1 MYTIYADDA
10 LLYSPG
16 DEELSVLSPVLETQ
30 CNAAGTLTFVLL
42 PEHPMYS
49 ALHKMRTRIDVRQ
62 DDEIIWRGRVLETE
76 TDFYRQKTV
85 TCEGELTYLVDSVL
99 HPYKLADYDGTAAGL
114 FRLYL
119 TRHNEAVSEAQQFQ
133 IGNVDIETLSSV
145 ENTGYANTWDEI
157 SDNLLDIHG
166 GFLRIRHE
174 DGARYLDW
182 TKESGDTCA
191 QVIRFGENLLDL
203 SEYVSASEVVTC
215 LIPYAGQSDSKITI
229 ASVNDGKDYIEDA
242 AGIALYGRIWGVTEF
257 DTKDASTLL
266 EMAKKNLQKR
276 LEETITITISAVDLH
291 LLDVNAESFHV
302 GNKVRVVSLP
312 HGIDAEYTC
321 TAISLDLVNPDQ
333 SEYTFGTPETGM
345 ASTTAATS
353 KAVEVVD
360 TSVEYLRQI
369 VSDQNTH
376 LLLTDGLITAYTQK
390 KNENTDTLNTVQTT
404 LDGMNGTLSA
414 YVETVDKHT
423 QDITTVRA
431 DLDGMNGTLTAYA
444 ERLGDA
450 ESEITRVQVTLD
462 GINGELTSKVS
473 KGDLISTINQ
483 TAGEVKISA
492 SCINLEGY
500 VTTSEF
506 ETVSG
511 WADNFEGDTINCV
524 TLSAFKVNSDD
535 GEFGALSIGD
545 AHISDLTLT
554 GTATIG
560 SLTVG
565 GTSVAPRTL
574 KIGESSCTFF
584 APEDATFELSDMPGY
599 DDALAAAKSE
609 GASSVHVQA
618 LEIAGQNYHS
628 SSKYIEVNLD
638 TTLSNGSTE
647 EGLLSVNASSA
658 YNAGVSDVAIS
669 EITCVDISVGAD
681 TGRVRV
687 VVKLSNGKTRQQV
700 FTLS

>member
-145 ENTGYANTWDEI
+145 ENTGYGNTWDEI
-157 SDNLLDIHG
+157 SDNLIDIHG

-182 TKESGDTCA
+182 TKESGTSCG

-215 LIPYAGQSDSKITI
+215 LIPCAGQSGSQITI
-229 ASVNDGKDYIEDA
+229 SSVNGGKDYIEDA

-257 DTKDASTLL
+257 DAKDASTLL
-266 EMAKKNLQKR
+266 EMAKENLQKR
-276 LEETITITISAVDLH
+276 LKETITITISAVDLH
-291 LLDVNAESFHV
+291 LLDVNAESFRV
-302 GNKVRVVSLP
+302 GDKVRVVSPP

-321 TAISLDLVNPDQ
+321 TAILLDLVNPDQ

-360 TSVEYLRQI
+360 SSVEYLRQI

-376 LLLTDGLITAYTQK
+376 LLLFDGVIDAYTTK
-390 KNENTDTLNTVQTT
+390 VDDNTKAINTVQLT
-404 LDGMNGTLSA
+404 LNS
-414 YVETVDKHT
+414 
-423 QDITTVRA
+423 
-431 DLDGMNGTLTAYA
+431 
-444 ERLGDA
+444 
-450 ESEITRVQVTLD
+450 VT
-462 GINGELTSKVS
+462 GELTSKVS
-473 KGDLISTINQ
+473 KGDLVSTINQ
-483 TAGEVKISA
+483 TAGAVKISA
-492 SCINLEGY
+492 NCIDLEGY
-500 VTTSEF
+500 VTAKEF

-511 WADNFEGDTINCV
+511 WVDTFNGDFISAARCELDHLDAGQANLSETSITGPLTIGGTGVGWQKQTVVTGISDALRVSKTSQTITYATPEGGENTINV
-524 TLSAFKVNSDD
+524 
-535 GEFGALSIGD
+535 
-545 AHISDLTLT
+545 LTNVQVF
-554 GTATIG
+554 
-560 SLTVG
+560 VG
-565 GTSVAPRTL
+565 GHYSTKEINYLGA
-574 KIGESSCTFF
+574 
-584 APEDATFELSDMPGY
+584 
-599 DDALAAAKSE
+599 
-609 GASSVHVQA
+609 GAS
-618 LEIAGQNYHS
+618 E
-628 SSKYIEVNLD
+628 
-638 TTLSNGSTE
+638 
-647 EGLLSVNASSA
+647 
-658 YNAGVSDVAIS
+658 
-669 EITCVDISVGAD
+669 
-681 TGRVRV
+681 
-687 VVKLSNGKTRQQV
+687 
-700 FTLS
+700 

>member
-62 DDEIIWRGRVLETE
+62 DNEIIWRGRVLETE

-85 TCEGELTYLVDSVL
+85 TCERELTYLVDSVL
-99 HPYKLADYDGTAAGL
+99 HPYKLANYDGTAAGL
-114 FRLYL
+114 FRLYM

-133 IGNVDIETLSSV
+133 IGSIDIETLSSV
-145 ENTGYANTWDEI
+145 ENTGYGNTWDEI
-157 SDNLLDIHG
+157 SGNLIDVHG
-166 GFLRIRHE
+166 GFLRIRY
-174 DGARYLDW
+174 DGDVRYLDW
-182 TKESGDTCA
+182 TKESGTSCG

-215 LIPYAGQSDSKITI
+215 LIPYAGQSGSQITI
-229 ASVNDGKDYIEDA
+229 SSVNGGKDYIEDA

-266 EMAKKNLQKR
+266 EMAKENLQKR
-276 LEETITITISAVDLH
+276 LKETITITISAVDLH
-291 LLDVNAESFHV
+291 LLDVNAESFRV
-302 GNKVRVVSLP
+302 GDKVRVVSPP

-321 TAISLDLVNPDQ
+321 TAISLDLVSPDQ

-376 LLLTDGLITAYTQK
+376 LLITDGLITAYTQK
-390 KNENTDTLNTVQTT
+390 TNENTDTLNTVQTT

-423 QDITTVRA
+423 QDITTIRA

-560 SLTVG
+560 SLTVAKAAASWQKQTVVTG
-565 GTSVAPRTL
+565 IS
-574 KIGESSCTFF
+574 
-584 APEDATFELSDMPGY
+584 
-599 DDALAAAKSE
+599 DALRVSKTSQTITYATPEGGENTINVLTNVQVFAGGHYSTKEISYLGA
-609 GASSVHVQA
+609 GAS
-618 LEIAGQNYHS
+618 E
-628 SSKYIEVNLD
+628 
-638 TTLSNGSTE
+638 
-647 EGLLSVNASSA
+647 
-658 YNAGVSDVAIS
+658 
-669 EITCVDISVGAD
+669 
-681 TGRVRV
+681 
-687 VVKLSNGKTRQQV
+687 
-700 FTLS
+700 

>member
-49 ALHKMRTRIDVRQ
+49 ALHKMWTRIDVRQ

-145 ENTGYANTWDEI
+145 ENTGYGNTWDEI
-157 SDNLLDIHG
+157 SGNLLDIHG
-166 GFLRIRHE
+166 GFLRVRHE
-174 DGARYLDW
+174 GDVRYLDW
-182 TKESGDTCA
+182 TKESGTSCG

-229 ASVNDGKDYIEDA
+229 SSVNDGKDYIEDE
-242 AGIALYGRIWGVTEF
+242 AGVALYGRIWGVTEF
-257 DTKDASTLL
+257 DTKDAAKLL
-266 EMAKKNLQKR
+266 EMAKENLQKR
-276 LEETITITISAVDLH
+276 LKETITITISAVDLH
-291 LLDVNAESFHV
+291 LLDVNAESFRV
-302 GNKVRVVSLP
+302 GDKVRVVSPP

-360 TSVEYLRQI
+360 SSVEYLRQI

-376 LLLTDGLITAYTQK
+376 LLLFDGVIDAYTTK
-390 KNENTDTLNTVQTT
+390 VDDNTKAINTVQTT
-404 LDGMNGTLSA
+404 LDAVNGTLSS
-414 YVETVDKHT
+414 YVETVDQHT
-423 QDITTVRA
+423 QEITTVKQTM
-431 DLDGMNGTLTAYA
+431 DGVSGTL
-444 ERLGDA
+444 E
-450 ESEITRVQVTLD
+450 
-462 GINGELTSKVS
+462 SKVS
-473 KGDLISTINQ
+473 KGDVVSVINQ
-483 TAGEVKISA
+483 SAGAVKISA
-492 SCINLEGY
+492 NCIDLEGY
-500 VTTSEF
+500 VTATELSAMKADVTWLKGL
-506 ETVSG
+506 TVDVG
-511 WADNFEGDTINCV
+511 ILNTG
-524 TLSAFKVNSDD
+524 TLSAGIASVD
-535 GEFGALSIGD
+535 ALTANVLILGKSTVGWQKQTVVTG
-545 AHISDLTLT
+545 ISDALRVSKTSQTITYATPEGGENTINVLTNVQVFAGGHYSTKEISYL
-554 GTATIG
+554 GA
-560 SLTVG
+560 
-565 GTSVAPRTL
+565 GTS
-574 KIGESSCTFF
+574 E
-584 APEDATFELSDMPGY
+584 
-599 DDALAAAKSE
+599 
-609 GASSVHVQA
+609 
-618 LEIAGQNYHS
+618 
-628 SSKYIEVNLD
+628 
-638 TTLSNGSTE
+638 
-647 EGLLSVNASSA
+647 
-658 YNAGVSDVAIS
+658 
-669 EITCVDISVGAD
+669 
-681 TGRVRV
+681 
-687 VVKLSNGKTRQQV
+687 
-700 FTLS
+700 

>member
-16 DEELSVLSPVLETQ
+16 DEELSVLSPMLETQ

-49 ALHKMRTRIDVRQ
+49 SLHKMRTRIVVKQ

-157 SDNLLDIHG
+157 SDNLIDIHG

-182 TKESGDTCA
+182 TKESGTSCG

-215 LIPYAGQSDSKITI
+215 LIPCAGQGDSQITI
-229 ASVNDGKDYIEDA
+229 ASVNGGKDYIEDA

-266 EMAKKNLQKR
+266 EMAKENLQKR
-276 LEETITITISAVDLH
+276 LKETITITISAVDLH
-291 LLDVNAESFHV
+291 LLDVNAESFRV
-302 GNKVRVVSLP
+302 GDKVRVVSPP

-376 LLLTDGLITAYTQK
+376 LLLFDGVIDAYTTK
-390 KNENTDTLNTVQTT
+390 VDDNTKAINTVQLT
-404 LDGMNGTLSA
+404 LNS
-414 YVETVDKHT
+414 
-423 QDITTVRA
+423 
-431 DLDGMNGTLTAYA
+431 
-444 ERLGDA
+444 
-450 ESEITRVQVTLD
+450 VT
-462 GINGELTSKVS
+462 GELASKVS
-473 KGDLISTINQ
+473 KDDLVSTINQ
-483 TAGEVKISA
+483 TAGAVKISA
-492 SCINLEGY
+492 NCIDLDGY
-500 VTTSEF
+500 VTATELS
-506 ETVSG
+506 TMKADVSWLKG
-511 WADNFEGDTINCV
+511 LMVDVGILNTG
-524 TLSAFKVNSDD
+524 TLSA
-535 GEFGALSIGD
+535 G
-545 AHISDLTLT
+545 
-554 GTATIG
+554 
-560 SLTVG
+560 
-565 GTSVAPRTL
+565 
-574 KIGESSCTFF
+574 
-584 APEDATFELSDMPGY
+584 
-599 DDALAAAKSE
+599 
-609 GASSVHVQA
+609 
-618 LEIAGQNYHS
+618 IA
-628 SSKYIEVNLD
+628 
-638 TTLSNGSTE
+638 
-647 EGLLSVNASSA
+647 
-658 YNAGVSDVAIS
+658 
-669 EITCVDISVGAD
+669 SVGALTANVLILGKSTVGWQKQTVV
-681 TGRVRV
+681 TGISDALRV
-687 VVKLSNGKTRQQV
+687 SKTSQTITYATPEGGENTINVLTNVQV
-700 FTLS
+700 FAGGHYSTKEISYLGAGASE

>member
-16 DEELSVLSPVLETQ
+16 DEELSVLSPMLETQ

-145 ENTGYANTWDEI
+145 ENTGYGNTWDEI
-157 SDNLLDIHG
+157 SGNLLDIHG

-182 TKESGDTCA
+182 TKESGTSCG

-215 LIPYAGQSDSKITI
+215 LIPCAGQSGSQITI
-229 ASVNDGKDYIEDA
+229 SSVNGGKDYIEDA

-257 DTKDASTLL
+257 DTKDAAKLL
-266 EMAKKNLQKR
+266 EMARENLQKR
-276 LEETITITISAVDLH
+276 LKEKITITISAVDLH
-291 LLDVNAESFHV
+291 LLDVNAESFRV
-302 GNKVRVVSLP
+302 GDKVRVVSPP

-376 LLLTDGLITAYTQK
+376 LLITDGLITAYTQK
-390 KNENTDTLNTVQTT
+390 TNENTDTLNTVQTT
-404 LDGMNGTLSA
+404 LDGMNGTLTS
-414 YVETVDKHT
+414 YVETVDQHT
-423 QDITTVRA
+423 QEITTVKQTM
-431 DLDGMNGTLTAYA
+431 DGVSGAL
-444 ERLGDA
+444 E
-450 ESEITRVQVTLD
+450 
-462 GINGELTSKVS
+462 SKVS
-473 KGDLISTINQ
+473 KGDVVSVINQ
-483 TAGEVKISA
+483 SAGAVKISA
-492 SCINLEGY
+492 QCIDLEGY
-500 VTTSEF
+500 VTATELSAMKADVTWLKGL
-506 ETVSG
+506 TVDVG
-511 WADNFEGDTINCV
+511 ILNTG
-524 TLSAFKVNSDD
+524 TLSAGIASVD
-535 GEFGALSIGD
+535 ALTANVLILGKSTVGWQKQTVVTG
-545 AHISDLTLT
+545 ISDALRVSKTSQTITYATPEGGENTINVLTNVQVFAGGHYSTKEISYL
-554 GTATIG
+554 GA
-560 SLTVG
+560 
-565 GTSVAPRTL
+565 GTS
-574 KIGESSCTFF
+574 E
-584 APEDATFELSDMPGY
+584 
-599 DDALAAAKSE
+599 
-609 GASSVHVQA
+609 
-618 LEIAGQNYHS
+618 
-628 SSKYIEVNLD
+628 
-638 TTLSNGSTE
+638 
-647 EGLLSVNASSA
+647 
-658 YNAGVSDVAIS
+658 
-669 EITCVDISVGAD
+669 
-681 TGRVRV
+681 
-687 VVKLSNGKTRQQV
+687 
-700 FTLS
+700 

>member
-30 CNAAGTLTFVLL
+30 CNAAGTLTLVLL

-76 TDFYRQKTV
+76 TDFYHQKTV

-145 ENTGYANTWDEI
+145 ENTGYGNTWDEI
-157 SDNLLDIHG
+157 SDNLIDIHG

-182 TKESGDTCA
+182 TKESGTSCG

-229 ASVNDGKDYIEDA
+229 ASVNGGKDYIEDA

-257 DTKDASTLL
+257 DTKDATKLL
-266 EMAKKNLQKR
+266 EMAKENLHKR
-276 LEETITITISAVDLH
+276 LKETITITISAVDLH

-302 GNKVRVVSLP
+302 GDKVRVISPP

-321 TAISLDLVNPDQ
+321 TAISLDLVNLDQ

-376 LLLTDGLITAYTQK
+376 LLLFDGVIDVYTTK
-390 KNENTDTLNTVQTT
+390 VDDNTKAINTVQLT
-404 LDGMNGTLSA
+404 LNS
-414 YVETVDKHT
+414 
-423 QDITTVRA
+423 
-431 DLDGMNGTLTAYA
+431 
-444 ERLGDA
+444 
-450 ESEITRVQVTLD
+450 VT
-462 GINGELTSKVS
+462 GELTSKVS
-473 KGDLISTINQ
+473 KDDLVSTINQ
-483 TAGEVKISA
+483 TAGAVKISA
-492 SCINLEGY
+492 NCIDLEGY
-500 VTTSEF
+500 VTATELSAMKADVSWLKGL
-506 ETVSG
+506 TVDVGILSTG
-511 WADNFEGDTINCV
+511 
-524 TLSAFKVNSDD
+524 TLSAGIAS
-535 GEFGALSIGD
+535 LD
-545 AHISDLTLT
+545 AVTANVLILGKSTVGWQKQTVVTGISDALRVSKTSQTITYATPEGGENTINVLTNVQVFAGGHYSTKEISYL
-554 GTATIG
+554 GA
-560 SLTVG
+560 
-565 GTSVAPRTL
+565 GTS
-574 KIGESSCTFF
+574 E
-584 APEDATFELSDMPGY
+584 
-599 DDALAAAKSE
+599 
-609 GASSVHVQA
+609 
-618 LEIAGQNYHS
+618 
-628 SSKYIEVNLD
+628 
-638 TTLSNGSTE
+638 
-647 EGLLSVNASSA
+647 
-658 YNAGVSDVAIS
+658 
-669 EITCVDISVGAD
+669 
-681 TGRVRV
+681 
-687 VVKLSNGKTRQQV
+687 
-700 FTLS
+700 

>member
-62 DDEIIWRGRVLETE
+62 DNEIIWRGRVLETE

-99 HPYKLADYDGTAAGL
+99 HPYKLANYDGTAAGL
-114 FRLYL
+114 FRLYM

-133 IGNVDIETLSSV
+133 IGSIDIETLSSV
-145 ENTGYANTWDEI
+145 ENTGYGNTWDEI
-157 SDNLLDIHG
+157 SGNLIDVHG
-166 GFLRIRHE
+166 GFLRIRY
-174 DGARYLDW
+174 DGDVRYLDW
-182 TKESGDTCA
+182 TKESGTSCG

-215 LIPYAGQSDSKITI
+215 LIPYAGQSGSQITI
-229 ASVNDGKDYIEDA
+229 SSVNGGKDYIEDA

-266 EMAKKNLQKR
+266 EMAKENLQKR
-276 LEETITITISAVDLH
+276 LKETITITISAVDLH
-291 LLDVNAESFHV
+291 LLDVNAESFRV
-302 GNKVRVVSLP
+302 GDKVRVVSPP

-321 TAISLDLVNPDQ
+321 TAISLDLVIPDQ

-376 LLLTDGLITAYTQK
+376 LLITDGLITAYTQK
-390 KNENTDTLNTVQTT
+390 TNENTDTLNTVQTT

-423 QDITTVRA
+423 QDITTIRA

-560 SLTVG
+560 SLTVAKAAASWQKQTVVTG
-565 GTSVAPRTL
+565 IS
-574 KIGESSCTFF
+574 
-584 APEDATFELSDMPGY
+584 
-599 DDALAAAKSE
+599 DALRVSKTSQTITYATPEGGENTINVLTNVQVFAGGHYSTKEISYLGA
-609 GASSVHVQA
+609 GAS
-618 LEIAGQNYHS
+618 E
-628 SSKYIEVNLD
+628 
-638 TTLSNGSTE
+638 
-647 EGLLSVNASSA
+647 
-658 YNAGVSDVAIS
+658 
-669 EITCVDISVGAD
+669 
-681 TGRVRV
+681 
-687 VVKLSNGKTRQQV
+687 
-700 FTLS
+700 

>member
-1 MYTIYADDA
+1 MYTIYADDT
-10 LLYSPG
+10 LLYLPG

-42 PEHPMYS
+42 PEHPLYS
-49 ALHKMRTRIDVRQ
+49 ALHKMRTRIIVKQ

-215 LIPYAGQSDSKITI
+215 LIPYAGQGDSQITI
-229 ASVNDGKDYIEDA
+229 ASVNGGKDYIEDA

-257 DTKDASTLL
+257 DTKDAAKLL
-266 EMAKKNLQKR
+266 EMAKENLQKR
-276 LEETITITISAVDLH
+276 LEEKITITISAVDLH
-291 LLDVNAESFHV
+291 LLDVDAEAFHV
-302 GNKVRVVSLP
+302 GDKVRVVSPP

-360 TSVEYLRQI
+360 SSVEYLRQI

-376 LLLTDGLITAYTQK
+376 LLLFDGVIDAYTTK
-390 KNENTDTLNTVQTT
+390 VDDNTKAINTVQTT
-404 LDGMNGTLSA
+404 LDAVNGTLSS
-414 YVETVDKHT
+414 YVETVDQHT

>member
-119 TRHNEAVSEAQQFQ
+119 TRHNEVVSEAQQFQ

-145 ENTGYANTWDEI
+145 ENTGYGNTWDEI
-157 SDNLLDIHG
+157 SDNLIDIHG

-182 TKESGDTCA
+182 TKESGTSCG

-229 ASVNDGKDYIEDA
+229 SSVNDGKDYIEDE
-242 AGIALYGRIWGVTEF
+242 AGVALYGRIWGVTEF
-257 DTKDASTLL
+257 DAKDAAKLL
-266 EMAKKNLQKR
+266 EMARENLQKR
-276 LEETITITISAVDLH
+276 LKETITITISAVDLH
-291 LLDVNAESFHV
+291 LLDVNAESFRV
-302 GNKVRVVSLP
+302 GDKVRVVSPP

-321 TAISLDLVNPDQ
+321 TAISLDLVSPDQ

-360 TSVEYLRQI
+360 SSVEYLRQI

-390 KNENTDTLNTVQTT
+390 TNENTDTLNTVQTT

-483 TAGEVKISA
+483 TAGEVKM
-492 SCINLEGY
+492 
-500 VTTSEF
+500 TTSEF

-560 SLTVG
+560 SLTVSKVAASWQKQTVVTG
-565 GTSVAPRTL
+565 ISDALRVSKTSQTITYATPEGGENTINVLTNVQVFAGGHYSTKEISYLGAGTS
-574 KIGESSCTFF
+574 E
-584 APEDATFELSDMPGY
+584 
-599 DDALAAAKSE
+599 
-609 GASSVHVQA
+609 
-618 LEIAGQNYHS
+618 
-628 SSKYIEVNLD
+628 
-638 TTLSNGSTE
+638 
-647 EGLLSVNASSA
+647 
-658 YNAGVSDVAIS
+658 
-669 EITCVDISVGAD
+669 
-681 TGRVRV
+681 
-687 VVKLSNGKTRQQV
+687 
-700 FTLS
+700 

>member
-276 LEETITITISAVDLH
+276 LEETITITISAVNLH

-360 TSVEYLRQI
+360 TSVEYLWQI

-390 KNENTDTLNTVQTT
+390 TNENTDTLNTVQTT

-560 SLTVG
+560 SLTVAKAAASWQKQTVVTG
-565 GTSVAPRTL
+565 IS
-574 KIGESSCTFF
+574 
-584 APEDATFELSDMPGY
+584 
-599 DDALAAAKSE
+599 DALRVSKTSQTITYATPEGSE
-609 GASSVHVQA
+609 NTINVLTNVRVFAGGHYSTKEISYLGAS
-618 LEIAGQNYHS
+618 
-628 SSKYIEVNLD
+628 
-638 TTLSNGSTE
+638 
-647 EGLLSVNASSA
+647 AS
-658 YNAGVSDVAIS
+658 
-669 EITCVDISVGAD
+669 E
-681 TGRVRV
+681 
-687 VVKLSNGKTRQQV
+687 
-700 FTLS
+700 

>member
-10 LLYSPG
+10 LLYLPG
-16 DEELSVLSPVLETQ
+16 DEELFVLSPVLETQ

-49 ALHKMRTRIDVRQ
+49 ALHKMRTRIIVKQ

-119 TRHNEAVSEAQQFQ
+119 TRHNEAVSEEQQFQ

-145 ENTGYANTWDEI
+145 ENTGYGNTWDEI
-157 SDNLLDIHG
+157 SDNLLDVHG
-166 GFLRIRHE
+166 GFLRIRYE
-174 DGARYLDW
+174 GETRYLDW
-182 TKESGDTCA
+182 TKESGTSCG

-215 LIPYAGQSDSKITI
+215 LIPYTGQSDSQITI
-229 ASVNDGKDYIEDA
+229 SSVNDGKDYIEDT

-257 DTKDASTLL
+257 DAKDAAALL
-266 EMAKKNLQKR
+266 EMAKENLQKR
-276 LEETITITISAVDLH
+276 LQETITMTISAVDLH
-291 LLDVNAESFHV
+291 LLDVDTEAFRV
-302 GNKVRVVSLP
+302 GDKVRVVSPP

-376 LLLTDGLITAYTQK
+376 LLLFDGVIDAYTTK
-390 KNENTDTLNTVQTT
+390 VDENTDAINTVQTT
-404 LDGMNGTLSA
+404 LDAVNGTLTS
-414 YVETVDKHT
+414 YVETTDQNT
-423 QDITTVRA
+423 QDITTVKQTM
-431 DLDGMNGTLTAYA
+431 DGLSGTLET
-444 ERLGDA
+444 
-450 ESEITRVQVTLD
+450 
-462 GINGELTSKVS
+462 KVS
-473 KGDLISTINQ
+473 KGDVVSVINQ
-483 TAGEVKISA
+483 TAGAVKISA
-492 SCINLEGY
+492 QCIDLSGY
-500 VTTSEF
+500 VTASQF

-511 WADNFEGDTINCV
+511 WADDFQGTTMSCT
-524 TLSAFKVNSDD
+524 TLSASVVNSFNGDF
-535 GEFGALSIGD
+535 ENLSIGQ
-545 AHISDLTLT
+545 ALVTDLTT
-554 GTATIG
+554 G

-565 GTSVAPRTL
+565 KAAASWQKQTVVTGIS
-574 KIGESSCTFF
+574 
-584 APEDATFELSDMPGY
+584 
-599 DDALAAAKSE
+599 DALRVSKTSQTITYATPEGGENTINVLTNVQVFAGGHYSTKEISYLGA
-609 GASSVHVQA
+609 GAS
-618 LEIAGQNYHS
+618 E
-628 SSKYIEVNLD
+628 
-638 TTLSNGSTE
+638 
-647 EGLLSVNASSA
+647 
-658 YNAGVSDVAIS
+658 
-669 EITCVDISVGAD
+669 
-681 TGRVRV
+681 
-687 VVKLSNGKTRQQV
+687 
-700 FTLS
+700 

>member
-62 DDEIIWRGRVLETE
+62 DNEIIWRGRVLETE

-99 HPYKLADYDGTAAGL
+99 HPYKLANYDGTAAGL
-114 FRLYL
+114 FRLYM

-133 IGNVDIETLSSV
+133 IGSIDIETLSSV
-145 ENTGYANTWDEI
+145 ENTGYGNTWDEI
-157 SDNLLDIHG
+157 SGNLIDVHG
-166 GFLRIRHE
+166 CFLRIRY
-174 DGARYLDW
+174 DGDVRYLDW
-182 TKESGDTCA
+182 TKESGTSCG

-215 LIPYAGQSDSKITI
+215 LIPYAGQSGSQITI
-229 ASVNDGKDYIEDA
+229 SSVNGGKDYIEDA

-266 EMAKKNLQKR
+266 EMAKENLQKR
-276 LEETITITISAVDLH
+276 LKETITITISAVDLH
-291 LLDVNAESFHV
+291 LLDVNAESFRV
-302 GNKVRVVSLP
+302 GDKVRVVSPP

-321 TAISLDLVNPDQ
+321 TAISLDLVSPDQ

-376 LLLTDGLITAYTQK
+376 LLITDGLITAYTQK
-390 KNENTDTLNTVQTT
+390 TNENTDTLNTVQTT

-423 QDITTVRA
+423 QDITTIRA

-560 SLTVG
+560 SLTVAKAAASWQKQTVVTG
-565 GTSVAPRTL
+565 IS
-574 KIGESSCTFF
+574 
-584 APEDATFELSDMPGY
+584 
-599 DDALAAAKSE
+599 DALRVSKTSQTITYATPEGGENTINVLTNVQVFAGGHYSTKEISYLGA
-609 GASSVHVQA
+609 GAS
-618 LEIAGQNYHS
+618 E
-628 SSKYIEVNLD
+628 
-638 TTLSNGSTE
+638 
-647 EGLLSVNASSA
+647 
-658 YNAGVSDVAIS
+658 
-669 EITCVDISVGAD
+669 
-681 TGRVRV
+681 
-687 VVKLSNGKTRQQV
+687 
-700 FTLS
+700 

>member
-16 DEELSVLSPVLETQ
+16 DEELSVLSPMLETQ

-49 ALHKMRTRIDVRQ
+49 TLHKMRTRIDVRQ

-145 ENTGYANTWDEI
+145 ENTGYGNTWDEI
-157 SDNLLDIHG
+157 SDNLIDIHG
-166 GFLRIRHE
+166 GFLRVRY
-174 DGARYLDW
+174 DGETRYLDW
-182 TKESGDTCA
+182 TKESGTSCG

-215 LIPYAGQSDSKITI
+215 LIPYAGQGDSQITI
-229 ASVNDGKDYIEDA
+229 KSVNDGKDYIEDE

-257 DTKDASTLL
+257 DTKDAAKLL
-266 EMAKKNLQKR
+266 EMAKENLQKR
-276 LEETITITISAVDLH
+276 LKETITITISAVDLH
-291 LLDVNAESFHV
+291 LLDVNAESFRV
-302 GNKVRVVSLP
+302 GDKVRVVSPP

-321 TAISLDLVNPDQ
+321 TAISLDLVSPDQ

-376 LLLTDGLITAYTQK
+376 LLLFDGVIDAYTTK
-390 KNENTDTLNTVQTT
+390 VDDNTKAINTVQLT
-404 LDGMNGTLSA
+404 LNS
-414 YVETVDKHT
+414 
-423 QDITTVRA
+423 
-431 DLDGMNGTLTAYA
+431 
-444 ERLGDA
+444 
-450 ESEITRVQVTLD
+450 VT
-462 GINGELTSKVS
+462 GELTSKVS
-473 KGDLISTINQ
+473 KDDLVSTINQ
-483 TAGEVKISA
+483 TAGAVKISA
-492 SCINLEGY
+492 NCIDLEGY
-500 VTTSEF
+500 VTATE
-506 ETVSG
+506 
-511 WADNFEGDTINCV
+511 
-524 TLSAFKVNSDD
+524 LSAMKADVSWLNGVSLSVAELTARSGAHLGTADAD
-535 GEFGALSIGD
+535 SLGVSGALSANTISANAIGT
-545 AHISDLTLT
+545 TL
-554 GTATIG
+554 A
-560 SLTVG
+560 LTVVG
-565 GTSVAPRTL
+565 VSAAPRTL

-658 YNAGVSDVAIS
+658 YNAGASDVAIS
-669 EITCVDISVGAD
+669 EITCVDISAGAD

>member
-42 PEHPMYS
+42 PEHPLYS
-49 ALHKMRTRIDVRQ
+49 ALHKMRTRIIVKQ

-145 ENTGYANTWDEI
+145 ENTGYGNTWDEI

-166 GFLRIRHE
+166 GFLRIRY
-174 DGARYLDW
+174 DGDVRYLDW
-182 TKESGDTCA
+182 TKESGTSCG

-215 LIPYAGQSDSKITI
+215 LIPYAGQSDSQITI
-229 ASVNDGKDYIEDA
+229 SSVNGGKDYIEDA

-257 DTKDASTLL
+257 DTKDATKLL
-266 EMAKKNLQKR
+266 EMAKENLQKR
-276 LEETITITISAVDLH
+276 LKETITITISAVDLH

-302 GNKVRVVSLP
+302 GDKVRVVSTP

-360 TSVEYLRQI
+360 SSVEYLRQI

-376 LLLTDGLITAYTQK
+376 LLLFDGVIDAYTTK
-390 KNENTDTLNTVQTT
+390 VDDNTKAINTVQLT
-404 LDGMNGTLSA
+404 LNS
-414 YVETVDKHT
+414 
-423 QDITTVRA
+423 
-431 DLDGMNGTLTAYA
+431 
-444 ERLGDA
+444 
-450 ESEITRVQVTLD
+450 VT
-462 GINGELTSKVS
+462 GELTSKVS
-473 KGDLISTINQ
+473 KDDLVSTINQ
-483 TAGEVKISA
+483 TAGAVKISA
-492 SCINLEGY
+492 QCIDLSGY
-500 VTTSEF
+500 VTASQF

-511 WADNFEGDTINCV
+511 WANDFQGETMSC
-524 TLSAFKVNSDD
+524 TTMSASVVNSFNGDF
-535 GEFGALSIGD
+535 ENLAIGQ
-545 AHISDLTLT
+545 AAVTDLTT
-554 GTATIG
+554 G

-565 GTSVAPRTL
+565 KVVASWQKQTVVTGISDALRVSKTSQTITYATPEGGENTINVLTNVQVFAGGHYSTKEISYLGSGTS
-574 KIGESSCTFF
+574 E
-584 APEDATFELSDMPGY
+584 
-599 DDALAAAKSE
+599 
-609 GASSVHVQA
+609 
-618 LEIAGQNYHS
+618 
-628 SSKYIEVNLD
+628 
-638 TTLSNGSTE
+638 
-647 EGLLSVNASSA
+647 
-658 YNAGVSDVAIS
+658 
-669 EITCVDISVGAD
+669 
-681 TGRVRV
+681 
-687 VVKLSNGKTRQQV
+687 
-700 FTLS
+700 

>member
-49 ALHKMRTRIDVRQ
+49 TLHKMRTRIDVRQ

-145 ENTGYANTWDEI
+145 ENTGYGNTWDEI
-157 SDNLLDIHG
+157 SDNLIDIHG
-166 GFLRIRHE
+166 GFLRVRY
-174 DGARYLDW
+174 DGETRYLDW
-182 TKESGDTCA
+182 TKESGTSCG

-215 LIPYAGQSDSKITI
+215 LIPYAGQGDSQITI
-229 ASVNDGKDYIEDA
+229 KSVNDGKDYIEDE

-257 DTKDASTLL
+257 DTKDAAKLL
-266 EMAKKNLQKR
+266 EMAKENLQKR
-276 LEETITITISAVDLH
+276 LKETITITISAVDLH
-291 LLDVNAESFHV
+291 LLDVNAESFRV
-302 GNKVRVVSLP
+302 GDKVRVVSPP

-321 TAISLDLVNPDQ
+321 TAISLDLVSPDQ

-376 LLLTDGLITAYTQK
+376 LLLFDGVIDAYTTK
-390 KNENTDTLNTVQTT
+390 VDDNTKAINTVQLT
-404 LDGMNGTLSA
+404 LNS
-414 YVETVDKHT
+414 
-423 QDITTVRA
+423 
-431 DLDGMNGTLTAYA
+431 
-444 ERLGDA
+444 
-450 ESEITRVQVTLD
+450 VT
-462 GINGELTSKVS
+462 GELTSKVS
-473 KGDLISTINQ
+473 KDDLVSTINQ
-483 TAGEVKISA
+483 TAGAVKISA
-492 SCINLEGY
+492 NCIDLEGY
-500 VTTSEF
+500 VTATE
-506 ETVSG
+506 
-511 WADNFEGDTINCV
+511 
-524 TLSAFKVNSDD
+524 LSAMKADVSWLNGVSLSVAELTARSGAHLGTAYADSL
-535 GEFGALSIGD
+535 GVSGALSANTISANAIGT
-545 AHISDLTLT
+545 TL
-554 GTATIG
+554 A
-560 SLTVG
+560 LTVG
-565 GTSVAPRTL
+565 GVSAAPRTL

-658 YNAGVSDVAIS
+658 YNAGASDVAIS
-669 EITCVDISVGAD
+669 KITCVDISAGAD

-687 VVKLSNGKTRQQV
+687 VVKLSNGKTRQQI

>member
-145 ENTGYANTWDEI
+145 ENTGYGNTWDEI
-157 SDNLLDIHG
+157 SDNLIDIHG

-182 TKESGDTCA
+182 TKESGTSCG

-215 LIPYAGQSDSKITI
+215 LIPCAGQSGSQITI
-229 ASVNDGKDYIEDA
+229 SSVNGGKDYIEDA

-376 LLLTDGLITAYTQK
+376 LLLFDGVIDAYTTK
-390 KNENTDTLNTVQTT
+390 VDDNTKAINTVQLT
-404 LDGMNGTLSA
+404 LNS
-414 YVETVDKHT
+414 
-423 QDITTVRA
+423 
-431 DLDGMNGTLTAYA
+431 
-444 ERLGDA
+444 
-450 ESEITRVQVTLD
+450 VT
-462 GINGELTSKVS
+462 GELTSKVS
-473 KGDLISTINQ
+473 KGDLVSTINQ
-483 TAGEVKISA
+483 TAGAVKISA
-492 SCINLEGY
+492 NCIDLEGY
-500 VTTSEF
+500 VTAKEF

-511 WADNFEGDTINCV
+511 WVDTFNGDFISAARCELDHLDAGQANLSETSITGPLTIGGTGVGWQKQTVVTGISDALRVSKTSQTITYATPEGGENTINV
-524 TLSAFKVNSDD
+524 LTNVQVFAGGHYSTKEINYL
-535 GEFGALSIGD
+535 GA
-545 AHISDLTLT
+545 
-554 GTATIG
+554 
-560 SLTVG
+560 
-565 GTSVAPRTL
+565 
-574 KIGESSCTFF
+574 
-584 APEDATFELSDMPGY
+584 
-599 DDALAAAKSE
+599 
-609 GASSVHVQA
+609 GAS
-618 LEIAGQNYHS
+618 E
-628 SSKYIEVNLD
+628 
-638 TTLSNGSTE
+638 
-647 EGLLSVNASSA
+647 
-658 YNAGVSDVAIS
+658 
-669 EITCVDISVGAD
+669 
-681 TGRVRV
+681 
-687 VVKLSNGKTRQQV
+687 
-700 FTLS
+700 

>member
-10 LLYSPG
+10 LLYAPG

-145 ENTGYANTWDEI
+145 ENTGYGNTWDEI
-157 SDNLLDIHG
+157 SDNLIDIHG
-166 GFLRIRHE
+166 GFLRVRY
-174 DGARYLDW
+174 DGETRYLDW
-182 TKESGDTCA
+182 TKESGTSCG

-215 LIPYAGQSDSKITI
+215 LIPYAGQGDSQITI
-229 ASVNDGKDYIEDA
+229 KSVNDGKDYIEDE

-257 DTKDASTLL
+257 DTKDAAKLL
-266 EMAKKNLQKR
+266 EMAKENLQKR
-276 LEETITITISAVDLH
+276 LEEKITITISAVDLH
-291 LLDVNAESFHV
+291 LLDVNAESFRV
-302 GNKVRVVSLP
+302 GDKVRVVSPP

-376 LLLTDGLITAYTQK
+376 LLLFDGVIDAYTTK
-390 KNENTDTLNTVQTT
+390 VDDNTKAINTVQLT
-404 LDGMNGTLSA
+404 LNS
-414 YVETVDKHT
+414 
-423 QDITTVRA
+423 
-431 DLDGMNGTLTAYA
+431 
-444 ERLGDA
+444 
-450 ESEITRVQVTLD
+450 VT
-462 GINGELTSKVS
+462 GELTSKVS
-473 KGDLISTINQ
+473 KDDLVSTINQ
-483 TAGEVKISA
+483 TAGAVKISA
-492 SCINLEGY
+492 NCIDLEGY
-500 VTTSEF
+500 VTATE
-506 ETVSG
+506 
-511 WADNFEGDTINCV
+511 
-524 TLSAFKVNSDD
+524 LSAMKADVSWLNGVSLSVAELTARSGAHLGTADAD
-535 GEFGALSIGD
+535 SLGVSGALSANTISANAIGT
-545 AHISDLTLT
+545 TL
-554 GTATIG
+554 A
-560 SLTVG
+560 LTVG
-565 GTSVAPRTL
+565 GVSAAPRTL

-658 YNAGVSDVAIS
+658 YNAGASDVAIS
-669 EITCVDISVGAD
+669 EITCVDISAGAD

>member
-119 TRHNEAVSEAQQFQ
+119 MRHNEAVSEAQQFQ
-133 IGNVDIETLSSV
+133 IGDVDIETLSSV
-145 ENTGYANTWDEI
+145 ENTGYGNTWDEI
-157 SDNLLDIHG
+157 SDNLIDVHG

-182 TKESGDTCA
+182 TKESGTSCG

-215 LIPYAGQSDSKITI
+215 LIPYAGQSDSQITI
-229 ASVNDGKDYIEDA
+229 KSVNDGKDYIEDA

-257 DTKDASTLL
+257 DAKDASTLL
-266 EMAKKNLQKR
+266 EMAKENLQKR
-276 LEETITITISAVDLH
+276 LKETITITISAVDLH
-291 LLDVNAESFHV
+291 LLDVNAESFRV
-302 GNKVRVVSLP
+302 GDKVRVVSPP

-321 TAISLDLVNPDQ
+321 TAISLDLVSPDQ

-376 LLLTDGLITAYTQK
+376 LLLFDGVIDAYTTK
-390 KNENTDTLNTVQTT
+390 VDDNTKAINTVQLT
-404 LDGMNGTLSA
+404 LNS
-414 YVETVDKHT
+414 
-423 QDITTVRA
+423 
-431 DLDGMNGTLTAYA
+431 
-444 ERLGDA
+444 
-450 ESEITRVQVTLD
+450 VT
-462 GINGELTSKVS
+462 GELTSKVS
-473 KGDLISTINQ
+473 KDDLVSTINQ
-483 TAGEVKISA
+483 TAGAVKISA
-492 SCINLEGY
+492 NCIDLEGY
-500 VTTSEF
+500 VTATE
-506 ETVSG
+506 
-511 WADNFEGDTINCV
+511 
-524 TLSAFKVNSDD
+524 LSAMKADVSWLNGVSLSVAELTARSGAHLGVADATSL
-535 GEFGALSIGD
+535 GVSGALSANTISANAIG
-545 AHISDLTLT
+545 ATL
-554 GTATIG
+554 

-618 LEIAGQNYHS
+618 LEISGQNYHS

-658 YNAGVSDVAIS
+658 YNAGAGDVAIS
-669 EITCVDISVGAD
+669 EITCVDISAGAD

>member
-1 MYTIYADDA
+1 MYTIYADDT
-10 LLYSPG
+10 LLYLPG

-42 PEHPMYS
+42 PEHPLYS
-49 ALHKMRTRIDVRQ
+49 ALHKMRTRIIVKQ

-145 ENTGYANTWDEI
+145 ENTGYGNTWDEI
-157 SDNLLDIHG
+157 SDNLIDIHG

-182 TKESGDTCA
+182 TKESGTSCG

-229 ASVNDGKDYIEDA
+229 ASVNGGKDYIEDA

-257 DTKDASTLL
+257 DTKDATKLL
-266 EMAKKNLQKR
+266 EMAKENLHKR
-276 LEETITITISAVDLH
+276 LKETITITISAVDLH

-302 GNKVRVVSLP
+302 GDKVRVISPP

-360 TSVEYLRQI
+360 SSVEYLRQI

-376 LLLTDGLITAYTQK
+376 LLLFDGVIDAYTTK
-390 KNENTDTLNTVQTT
+390 VDDNTKAINTVQLT
-404 LDGMNGTLSA
+404 LNS
-414 YVETVDKHT
+414 
-423 QDITTVRA
+423 
-431 DLDGMNGTLTAYA
+431 
-444 ERLGDA
+444 
-450 ESEITRVQVTLD
+450 VT
-462 GINGELTSKVS
+462 GELTSKVS
-473 KGDLISTINQ
+473 KDDLVSTINQ
-483 TAGEVKISA
+483 TAGAVKISA
-492 SCINLEGY
+492 NCIDLEGY
-500 VTTSEF
+500 VTATELSAMKADVSWLKGL
-506 ETVSG
+506 TVDVGILSTG
-511 WADNFEGDTINCV
+511 
-524 TLSAFKVNSDD
+524 TLSAGIAS
-535 GEFGALSIGD
+535 LD
-545 AHISDLTLT
+545 AVTANVLILGKSTVGWQKQTVVTGISDALRVSKTSQTITYATPEGGENTINVLTNVQVFAGGHYSTKEISYL
-554 GTATIG
+554 GA
-560 SLTVG
+560 
-565 GTSVAPRTL
+565 GTS
-574 KIGESSCTFF
+574 E
-584 APEDATFELSDMPGY
+584 
-599 DDALAAAKSE
+599 
-609 GASSVHVQA
+609 
-618 LEIAGQNYHS
+618 
-628 SSKYIEVNLD
+628 
-638 TTLSNGSTE
+638 
-647 EGLLSVNASSA
+647 
-658 YNAGVSDVAIS
+658 
-669 EITCVDISVGAD
+669 
-681 TGRVRV
+681 
-687 VVKLSNGKTRQQV
+687 
-700 FTLS
+700 

>member
-1 MYTIYADDA
+1 MYTIYADDT
-10 LLYSPG
+10 LLYLPG
-16 DEELSVLSPVLETQ
+16 DEELSVLSPVLKTQ

-145 ENTGYANTWDEI
+145 ENTGYGNTWDEI
-157 SDNLLDIHG
+157 SGNLLGIHG

-182 TKESGDTCA
+182 TKESGTSCG

-229 ASVNDGKDYIEDA
+229 ASVNDGKDYLEDA

-257 DTKDASTLL
+257 DTKDAAKLL
-266 EMAKKNLQKR
+266 EMAKENLQKR
-276 LEETITITISAVDLH
+276 LKETITITISAVDLH
-291 LLDVNAESFHV
+291 LLDVDAEAFHV
-302 GNKVRVVSLP
+302 GDKVRVVSPP

-360 TSVEYLRQI
+360 SSVEYLRQI

-376 LLLTDGLITAYTQK
+376 LLLTDGLITAYTTK
-390 KNENTDTLNTVQTT
+390 TNENTEAINTVQET
-404 LDGMNGTLSA
+404 LDAVNGTLSA

-565 GTSVAPRTL
+565 KAAASWQKQTVVTGISDALRVSKTSQTITYATPEGGENTINVLTNVQVFAGGHYSTKEISYLGAGTS
-574 KIGESSCTFF
+574 E
-584 APEDATFELSDMPGY
+584 
-599 DDALAAAKSE
+599 
-609 GASSVHVQA
+609 
-618 LEIAGQNYHS
+618 
-628 SSKYIEVNLD
+628 
-638 TTLSNGSTE
+638 
-647 EGLLSVNASSA
+647 
-658 YNAGVSDVAIS
+658 
-669 EITCVDISVGAD
+669 
-681 TGRVRV
+681 
-687 VVKLSNGKTRQQV
+687 
-700 FTLS
+700 

>member
-62 DDEIIWRGRVLETE
+62 DNEIIWRGRVLETE

-99 HPYKLADYDGTAAGL
+99 HPYKLANYDGTAAGL
-114 FRLYL
+114 FRLYM

-133 IGNVDIETLSSV
+133 IGSIDIETLSSV
-145 ENTGYANTWDEI
+145 ENTGYGNTWDEI
-157 SDNLLDIHG
+157 SGNLIDVHG
-166 GFLRIRHE
+166 GFLRIRY
-174 DGARYLDW
+174 DGDVRYLDW
-182 TKESGDTCA
+182 TKESGTSCG

-215 LIPYAGQSDSKITI
+215 LIPYAGQSGSQITI
-229 ASVNDGKDYIEDA
+229 SSVNGGKDYIEDA

-266 EMAKKNLQKR
+266 EMAKENLQKR
-276 LEETITITISAVDLH
+276 LKETITITISAVDLH
-291 LLDVNAESFHV
+291 LLDVNAESFRV
-302 GNKVRVVSLP
+302 GDKVRVVSPP

-321 TAISLDLVNPDQ
+321 TAISLDLVSPDQ

-376 LLLTDGLITAYTQK
+376 LLITDGLITAYTQK
-390 KNENTDTLNTVQTT
+390 TNENTDTLNTVQTT

-414 YVETVDKHT
+414 YVETVDKHM
-423 QDITTVRA
+423 QDITTIRA

-560 SLTVG
+560 SLTVAKAAASWQKQTVVTG
-565 GTSVAPRTL
+565 IS
-574 KIGESSCTFF
+574 
-584 APEDATFELSDMPGY
+584 
-599 DDALAAAKSE
+599 DALRVSKTSQTITYATPEGGENTINVLTNVQVFAGGHYSTKEISYLGA
-609 GASSVHVQA
+609 GAS
-618 LEIAGQNYHS
+618 E
-628 SSKYIEVNLD
+628 
-638 TTLSNGSTE
+638 
-647 EGLLSVNASSA
+647 
-658 YNAGVSDVAIS
+658 
-669 EITCVDISVGAD
+669 
-681 TGRVRV
+681 
-687 VVKLSNGKTRQQV
+687 
-700 FTLS
+700 

>member
-10 LLYSPG
+10 LLYSPV
-16 DEELSVLSPVLETQ
+16 DEELSVLSPMLETQ

-119 TRHNEAVSEAQQFQ
+119 TRHNEAVSDAQQFQ

-145 ENTGYANTWDEI
+145 ENTGYGNTWDEI
-157 SDNLLDIHG
+157 SGNLLDIHG
-166 GFLRIRHE
+166 GFLRVRHE

-182 TKESGDTCA
+182 TKESGTSCG

-215 LIPYAGQSDSKITI
+215 LIPYAGKSDSKITI
-229 ASVNDGKDYIEDA
+229 SSVNDGKDYIEDE
-242 AGIALYGRIWGVTEF
+242 AGITLYGRIWGVTEF

-266 EMAKKNLQKR
+266 DMAKENLQKR
-276 LEETITITISAVDLH
+276 LKEKITITISAVDLH
-291 LLDVNAESFHV
+291 LLDVNAESFRV
-302 GNKVRVVSLP
+302 GDKVRVVSPP

-321 TAISLDLVNPDQ
+321 TAILLDLVNPDQ

-376 LLLTDGLITAYTQK
+376 LLITDGLITAYTQK
-390 KNENTDTLNTVQTT
+390 TNENTDTLNTVQTT

-414 YVETVDKHT
+414 YVETVDQHT
-423 QDITTVRA
+423 QDITTVKQTM
-431 DLDGMNGTLTAYA
+431 DGVSGAL
-444 ERLGDA
+444 E
-450 ESEITRVQVTLD
+450 
-462 GINGELTSKVS
+462 SKVS
-473 KGDLISTINQ
+473 KGDVVSVINQ
-483 TAGEVKISA
+483 SAGAVKISA
-492 SCINLEGY
+492 QCIDLEGY
-500 VTTSEF
+500 VTAQEF
-506 ETVSG
+506 ESFKTAADQFTAMHADIVSLDTTNLF
-511 WADNFEGDTINCV
+511 ADTADLTDASVPG
-524 TLSAFKVNSDD
+524 TLSV
-535 GEFGALSIGD
+535 G
-545 AHISDLTLT
+545 TLV
-554 GTATIG
+554 
-560 SLTVG
+560 L
-565 GTSVAPRTL
+565 
-574 KIGESSCTFF
+574 GESSVSWQKQTVV
-584 APEDATFELSDMPGY
+584 TGIS
-599 DDALAAAKSE
+599 DALRVSKTSQTITYATPE
-609 GASSVHVQA
+609 GGENTINVLTNV
-618 LEIAGQNYHS
+618 
-628 SSKYIEVNLD
+628 
-638 TTLSNGSTE
+638 
-647 EGLLSVNASSA
+647 
-658 YNAGVSDVAIS
+658 
-669 EITCVDISVGAD
+669 
-681 TGRVRV
+681 
-687 VVKLSNGKTRQQV
+687 QV
-700 FTLS
+700 FAGGHYSTKEISYLGAGTSE

>member
-1 MYTIYADDA
+1 MYTIYADDT
-10 LLYSPG
+10 LLYLPG

-49 ALHKMRTRIDVRQ
+49 ALHKMRTRIDARQ

-145 ENTGYANTWDEI
+145 ENTGYGNTWDEI
-157 SDNLLDIHG
+157 SDNLIDIHG

-182 TKESGDTCA
+182 TKASGTSCG

-215 LIPYAGQSDSKITI
+215 LIPYAGQGDSQITI
-229 ASVNDGKDYIEDA
+229 KSVNDGKDYIEDE

-257 DTKDASTLL
+257 DAKDASTLL
-266 EMAKKNLQKR
+266 EMAKENLQKR
-276 LEETITITISAVDLH
+276 LKETITITISAVDLH
-291 LLDVNAESFHV
+291 LLDVNAESFRV
-302 GNKVRVVSLP
+302 GDKVRVVSPP
-312 HGIDAEYTC
+312 HGIDVEYTC

-376 LLLTDGLITAYTQK
+376 LLLFDGVIDAYTTK
-390 KNENTDTLNTVQTT
+390 VDDNTKAINTVQLT
-404 LDGMNGTLSA
+404 LNS
-414 YVETVDKHT
+414 
-423 QDITTVRA
+423 
-431 DLDGMNGTLTAYA
+431 
-444 ERLGDA
+444 
-450 ESEITRVQVTLD
+450 VT
-462 GINGELTSKVS
+462 GELTSKVS
-473 KGDLISTINQ
+473 KDDLVSTINQ
-483 TAGEVKISA
+483 TAGAVKISA
-492 SCINLEGY
+492 NCIDLEGY
-500 VTTSEF
+500 VTATE
-506 ETVSG
+506 
-511 WADNFEGDTINCV
+511 
-524 TLSAFKVNSDD
+524 LSAMKADVSWLNGVSLSVAELTARSGAHLGTADAD
-535 GEFGALSIGD
+535 SLGVSGALSANTISANAIGT
-545 AHISDLTLT
+545 TL
-554 GTATIG
+554 A
-560 SLTVG
+560 LTVG
-565 GTSVAPRTL
+565 GVSAAPRTL

-658 YNAGVSDVAIS
+658 YNAGASDVAIS
-669 EITCVDISVGAD
+669 KITCVDISAGAD

>member
-16 DEELSVLSPVLETQ
+16 DEELSVLAPVLETQ

-42 PEHPMYS
+42 PEHPLYS

-145 ENTGYANTWDEI
+145 ENTGYGNTWDEI
-157 SDNLLDIHG
+157 SDNLIDIHG

-174 DGARYLDW
+174 DGVRYLDW
-182 TKESGDTCA
+182 TKESGTSCG

-229 ASVNDGKDYIEDA
+229 SSVNGGKDYIEDA

-257 DTKDASTLL
+257 DTKDAAKLL
-266 EMAKKNLQKR
+266 EMAKENLQKR
-276 LEETITITISAVDLH
+276 LKETITITISAVDLH

-302 GNKVRVVSLP
+302 GDKVRVVSPP
-312 HGIDAEYTC
+312 HAIDAEYTC

-376 LLLTDGLITAYTQK
+376 LLLTDGLITAYTTK
-390 KNENTDTLNTVQTT
+390 TNENTEAINTVQET
-404 LDGMNGTLSA
+404 LDAVNGTLSA

-565 GTSVAPRTL
+565 KAAASWQKQTVVTGISDALRVSKTSQTITYATPEGGENTINVLTNVQVFAGGHYSTKEISYLGAGTS
-574 KIGESSCTFF
+574 E
-584 APEDATFELSDMPGY
+584 
-599 DDALAAAKSE
+599 
-609 GASSVHVQA
+609 
-618 LEIAGQNYHS
+618 
-628 SSKYIEVNLD
+628 
-638 TTLSNGSTE
+638 
-647 EGLLSVNASSA
+647 
-658 YNAGVSDVAIS
+658 
-669 EITCVDISVGAD
+669 
-681 TGRVRV
+681 
-687 VVKLSNGKTRQQV
+687 
-700 FTLS
+700 

>member
-30 CNAAGTLTFVLL
+30 CNAAGALTFVLL

-49 ALHKMRTRIDVRQ
+49 ALHKMRTRIDIRQ

-145 ENTGYANTWDEI
+145 ENTGYGNTWDEI
-157 SDNLLDIHG
+157 SDNLIDIHG
-166 GFLRIRHE
+166 GFLRVRY
-174 DGARYLDW
+174 DGETRYLDW
-182 TKESGDTCA
+182 TKESGTSCG

-215 LIPYAGQSDSKITI
+215 LIPYAGQGDSQITI
-229 ASVNDGKDYIEDA
+229 KSVNDGKDYIEDE

-257 DTKDASTLL
+257 DTKDAAKLL
-266 EMAKKNLQKR
+266 EMAKENLQKR
-276 LEETITITISAVDLH
+276 LKETITITISAVDLH
-291 LLDVNAESFHV
+291 LLDVNAESFRV
-302 GNKVRVVSLP
+302 GDKVRVVSPP

-369 VSDQNTH
+369 VSDQHTH
-376 LLLTDGLITAYTQK
+376 LLLFDGVIDAYTTK
-390 KNENTDTLNTVQTT
+390 VDDNTKAINTVQLT
-404 LDGMNGTLSA
+404 LNS
-414 YVETVDKHT
+414 
-423 QDITTVRA
+423 
-431 DLDGMNGTLTAYA
+431 
-444 ERLGDA
+444 
-450 ESEITRVQVTLD
+450 VT
-462 GINGELTSKVS
+462 GELTSKVS
-473 KGDLISTINQ
+473 KDDLVSTINQ
-483 TAGEVKISA
+483 TAGAVKISA
-492 SCINLEGY
+492 NCIDLEGY
-500 VTTSEF
+500 VTATE
-506 ETVSG
+506 
-511 WADNFEGDTINCV
+511 
-524 TLSAFKVNSDD
+524 LSAMKADVSWLNGVSLSVAELTARSGAHLGTADAD
-535 GEFGALSIGD
+535 SLGVSGALSANTISANAIGT
-545 AHISDLTLT
+545 TL
-554 GTATIG
+554 A
-560 SLTVG
+560 LTVG
-565 GTSVAPRTL
+565 GVSAAPRTL

-658 YNAGVSDVAIS
+658 YNAGASDVAIS
-669 EITCVDISVGAD
+669 EITCVDISAGAD

>member
-1 MYTIYADDA
+1 MYTIYADDT
-10 LLYSPG
+10 LLYLPG

-42 PEHPMYS
+42 PEHPLYS
-49 ALHKMRTRIDVRQ
+49 ALHKMRTRIIVKQ

-119 TRHNEAVSEAQQFQ
+119 MRHNEAVSEAQQFQ
-133 IGNVDIETLSSV
+133 IGDVDIETLSSV
-145 ENTGYANTWDEI
+145 ENTGYGNTWDEI
-157 SDNLLDIHG
+157 SDNLIDVHG

-182 TKESGDTCA
+182 TKESGTSCG

-229 ASVNDGKDYIEDA
+229 ASVNDGKDYLEDA

-257 DTKDASTLL
+257 DTKDASKLL
-266 EMAKKNLQKR
+266 EMAKENLQKR
-276 LEETITITISAVDLH
+276 LKETITITISAVDLH

-302 GNKVRVVSLP
+302 GDKVRVVSLP

-353 KAVEVVD
+353 KAMEIVD

-376 LLLTDGLITAYTQK
+376 LLLFDGIIDAYTTKTDQ
-390 KNENTDTLNTVQTT
+390 NTDDIITVQA
-404 LDGMNGTLSA
+404 TLSS
-414 YVETVDKHT
+414 VT
-423 QDITTVRA
+423 
-431 DLDGMNGTLTAYA
+431 GTLTAYA
-444 ERLGDA
+444 ERIGDT
-450 ESEITRVQVTLD
+450 ENEITRVQATLD
-462 GINGELTSKVS
+462 AIDGTLETKVS

-483 TAGEVKISA
+483 SAGKVKISA
-492 SCINLEGY
+492 NCIDLEGY
-500 VTTSEF
+500 VTASEF

-565 GTSVAPRTL
+565 KAAASWQKQTVVTGIS
-574 KIGESSCTFF
+574 
-584 APEDATFELSDMPGY
+584 
-599 DDALAAAKSE
+599 DALRVSKTSQTITYATPEGGENTINVLTNVQVFAGGHYSTKEINYIGA
-609 GASSVHVQA
+609 GAS
-618 LEIAGQNYHS
+618 E
-628 SSKYIEVNLD
+628 
-638 TTLSNGSTE
+638 
-647 EGLLSVNASSA
+647 
-658 YNAGVSDVAIS
+658 
-669 EITCVDISVGAD
+669 
-681 TGRVRV
+681 
-687 VVKLSNGKTRQQV
+687 
-700 FTLS
+700 

>member
-16 DEELSVLSPVLETQ
+16 DEELSALSPVLETQ

-145 ENTGYANTWDEI
+145 ENTGYGNTWDEI
-157 SDNLLDIHG
+157 SGNLIDIHG

-182 TKESGDTCA
+182 TKESGTLCG

-215 LIPYAGQSDSKITI
+215 LIPYAGQSGSQITI
-229 ASVNDGKDYIEDA
+229 SSVNGGKDYIEDA

-257 DTKDASTLL
+257 DAKDASTLL
-266 EMAKKNLQKR
+266 EMAKENLQKR
-276 LEETITITISAVDLH
+276 LKETITITISAVDLH
-291 LLDVNAESFHV
+291 LLDVNAESFRV
-302 GNKVRVVSLP
+302 GDKVRVVSPP

-321 TAISLDLVNPDQ
+321 TAISLDLVSPDQ

-376 LLLTDGLITAYTQK
+376 LLLFDGVIDAYTTK
-390 KNENTDTLNTVQTT
+390 VDDNTKAINTVQTT
-404 LDGMNGTLSA
+404 LDAVNGTLSS
-414 YVETVDKHT
+414 YVETVDQHT

-473 KGDLISTINQ
+473 NGDLISTINQ
-483 TAGEVKISA
+483 TAGAVKISA
-492 SCINLEGY
+492 NCIDLDGY
-500 VTTSEF
+500 VTAKELSAMKADVSWLKGL
-506 ETVSG
+506 TVDVG
-511 WADNFEGDTINCV
+511 ILRTG
-524 TLSAFKVNSDD
+524 TLSAGIAS
-535 GEFGALSIGD
+535 LD
-545 AHISDLTLT
+545 AV
-554 GTATIG
+554 TANVLI
-560 SLTVG
+560 LG
-565 GTSVAPRTL
+565 GTSAAPHTL

-658 YNAGVSDVAIS
+658 YNAGASDVAIS
-669 EITCVDISVGAD
+669 EITCVDISAGAD